1 MSDAKPEFDPTPR
14 AALSRASD
22 AVWHPTLPRD
32 VGERVPLNSGN
43 TSDALLGPK
52 EDKLVEL
59 TIEIPKSVRK
69 ALRKEAE
76 DRGMTVDALV
86 GMLAR
91 TYLKH

>member
-14 AALSRASD
+14 VALSRASD

-32 VGERVPLNSGN
+32 VGERAPLNSGN

-59 TIEIPKSVRK
+59 SIEIPKSIRK
-69 ALRKEAE
+69 ALRTEAQ
-76 DRGMTVDALV
+76 DRGMSVDALV
-86 GMLAR
+86 AMLAR
-91 TYLKH
+91 TYLKR

>member
-1 MSDAKPEFDPTPR
+1 MSDAKPEFDSTPR

-32 VGERVPLNSGN
+32 VGERAPLNSGN

-59 TIEIPKSVRK
+59 TIEIPKSIRK
-69 ALRKEAE
+69 ALRVEAQ
-76 DRGMTVDALV
+76 DRGMSVDALV
-86 GMLAR
+86 AMLAR
-91 TYLKH
+91 NYLKR

>member
-1 MSDAKPEFDPTPR
+1 MSDSKPAFDPTPR

-32 VGERVPLNSGN
+32 RDGRAPLNSGA

-59 TIEIPKSVRK
+59 RVEVPKSIRK
-69 ALRKEAE
+69 ALRSEAT
-76 DRGMTVDALV
+76 DRGMSVDALV
-86 GMLAR
+86 AMLAR
-91 TYLKH
+91 TYLGP